1 LTDNQPDDRPGDA
14 AENLPDVVLPLAFL
28 IGTWRGEGQ
37 GAARGG
43 AAPDFPYLEE
53 LTIRNDDGLPWL
65 TYATRAIHPI
75 ERHIVLHVEH
85 GWIRPQPAR
94 DDGTITVEMVL
105 AQPTGVVEVL
115 VGELV
120 QGPSGPHVELVSDV
134 IARTPTAAE
143 VSADKRLYAVRGGK
157 LMYAIDLATGAAGLV
172 PHLAAALDP
181 VDT

>member
-1 LTDNQPDDRPGDA
+1 LTDTHSGPA
-14 AENLPDVVLPLAFL
+14 AGGLPDVVLPLAFL

-43 AAPDFPYLEE
+43 GGPDFPYLEK
-53 LTIRNDDGLPWL
+53 LTIRNDDELPWL
-65 TYATRAIHPI
+65 TYETRAVHPI

-85 GWIRPQPAR
+85 GWIRPQPAT
-94 DDGTITVEMVL
+94 DDGMISVEMVI
-105 AQPTGVVEVL
+105 AQPTGVVEVR

-120 QGPSGPHVELVSDV
+120 EGPSGPHVELVSDV
-134 IARTPTAAE
+134 IARTPTATE

-157 LMYAIDLATGAAGLV
+157 LMYAIDLATGDAGLV

-181 VDT
+181 VVP